1 MATLGRLEFICVKF
15 RPLELV
21 KTNGFV
27 SLVCLVW
34 RIGEAWL
41 TDARSAREVAR
52 DNIFATEE

>member
-1 MATLGRLEFICVKF
+1 MKF
-15 RPLELV
+15 KPLELV

-27 SLVCLVW
+27 SLACLVW

-52 DNIFATEE
+52 DNIIMSE